1 MVNQLQPASRTG
13 TLGHFFRQVWEE
25 TKEKVAVALLT
36 KQSEGAANWKWT
48 FYLLYGFETGV
59 EKLGVV
65 QLQENTC
72 DP

>member
-36 KQSEGAANWKWT
+36 KQSEGAATGKGR
-48 FYLLYGFETGV
+48 FIYCEFFETGV
-59 EKLGVV
+59 EKIRSCS
-65 QLQENTC
+65 TARKYM
-72 DP
+72 